1 MSKATVILM
10 SVMVVVLASCTED
23 NTVSFGTVEYYPSF
37 LWVDED
43 IDPVT
48 KTFEFDFSQDAKD
61 YNSFAELQ
69 FVDNTE
75 KPISAKEMQVFVD
88 GKQIN
93 DNCFRVGSNVAAVE
107 VTFTFSPDAKQGKHQ
122 GYLRLINHSLDRIDS
137 QTLTAGQKE
146 NVFQWTLYYDRD
158 WNPLAKVFLGIGIG
172 IVVLL
177 LLWFACFKPILYPR
191 FGSIQKTFN
200 VPGMAPL
207 LIKFNGARMVVLA
220 TSHPKK
226 QSAWNR
232 FWTGKI
238 LYKTHPAF
246 VAPIAFKPSKGHKIL
261 SIVQAGSYQV
271 KPNPMPGVGAATIID
286 IKNNLKINVN

>member
-158 WNPLAKVFLGIGIG
+158 WNPLAKVFLGILITIISLLVLWFLIFKRSFFPVIKVAKLRITEPYYSERTIKGARQ
-172 IVVLL
+172 VVLTD
-177 LLWFACFKPILYPR
+177 
-191 FGSIQKTFN
+191 S
-200 VPGMAPL
+200 
-207 LIKFNGARMVVLA
+207 
-220 TSHPKK
+220 PKK
-226 QSAWNR
+226 QSRINR
-232 FWTGKI
+232 IFTGRIIYETNPSWTSPVVLESSK
-238 LYKTHPAF
+238 LQVKLQ
-246 VAPIAFKPSKGHKIL
+246 PSRKL
-261 SIVQAGSYQV
+261 SIEPPTYTLMQQV
-271 KPNPMPGVGAATIID
+271 EYTI
-286 IKNNLKINVN
+286 KYLEGNNEKHVITVY